1 MAEPDRREHAV
12 PSPIQPDRGDHVTLL
27 DGALI
32 GLVMLLAIGVIAGVS
47 RMLADEDGDGRPDAP
62 WPPWPHRHR

>member
-1 MAEPDRREHAV
+1 M
-12 PSPIQPDRGDHVTLL
+12 TLL

-32 GLVMLLAIGVIAGVS
+32 GLVVLLAGGITAGIL

-62 WPPWPHRHR
+62 WPRWSPFSHHR